1 MKRFSGWFLFVVALV
16 AAFAWAYKTQPSF
29 REVVVGGFGLLASVF
44 TSPFILEA
52 TLAVIGLVIVM
63 TYNQR
68 KLDKEGKDEWVEMNV
83 ETPGEAEG
91 ATAEKKK
98 NG

>member
-1 MKRFSGWFLFVVALV
+1 M
-16 AAFAWAYKTQPSF
+16 
-29 REVVVGGFGLLASVF
+29 GGFGLLASVF

-52 TLAVIGLVIVM
+52 TLAFIGLVIVM

-68 KLDKEGKDEWVEMNV
+68 KLHKEGKDEWVEMRI
-83 ETPGEAEG
+83 EPSLEG
-91 ATAEKKK
+91 DSAPAEKKE